1 MKYHKTPVYVV
12 SRTHKPLMPTY
23 RFGHVRKLLE
33 AGKAVPINNNPFTIR
48 LKYDTP
54 DITQEL
60 YGGGDTGRENIGM
73 SASIED
79 GECVYLSDIRTN
91 NKSIKQNMQDRAEYR
106 RGRRRHDRQNK
117 QRKAVHDNTEL
128 QNGDDDVCCTT
139 HPCKAVKMRYPGAEN
154 PITHKVI
161 RGKEGKFNN
170 RKRDEDW
177 ITPSARQVVQITVSA
192 ARRMFDIL
200 PITVFDLERVSFD
213 FQKLENQNIHAWEY
227 GKGPLYGFKNYKDY
241 IFAEQHGRCLL
252 CGQPIETYHHITP
265 RKDGRYD
272 HVSNIAGLCCA
283 CHQKVHDNSMYEKQL
298 LDLKKGT
305 VQKYQVGLL
314 NSVMPML
321 IEAMAKLCA
330 ERGIKLVITEGKDT
344 AQTREKYGIPK
355 DHCTDAYAISLY
367 GRDVDSANV
376 SLPDKVFLQRR
387 YKKKSKNIISK
398 LGRREYWYNG
408 KCVAV
413 NRHKAMDQKTDSL
426 EEYMAKYAE
435 AHIKLE
441 CDQHFHELEIRPA
454 KRVYTYH
461 KLNDK
466 AKTHPGDI
474 VEYTKYNKTTK
485 KKKHYIVVCESAR
498 CDDEGGHIEYADGKS
513 FKSIYCK
520 PIGSGCLQYTGSK
533 DTRIVVIEAEREAKK
548 HAKPVKKRLAKAA

>member
-23 RFGHVRKLLE
+23 RFGHVRKLIE

-60 YGGGDTGRENIGM
+60 YGGNDTGRENIGM
-73 SASIED
+73 AASTES
-79 GECVYLSDIRTN
+79 GEGVYLSDIRTN
-91 NKSIKQNMQDRAEYR
+91 NKSIKQNMADRAAHR
-106 RGRRRHDRQNK
+106 RARRHHDRQNK
-117 QRKAVHDNTEL
+117 QRKAVKDGTQI
-128 QNGDDDVCCTT
+128 QNGKDDMHCTT
-139 HPCKAVKMRYPGAEN
+139 HPCKAVKMQYPGAEN
-154 PITHKVI
+154 PTTHKVI

-170 RKRDEDW
+170 RKRDDDW
-177 ITPSARQVVQITVSA
+177 ITPSARQVVQITLIA

-200 PITVFDLERVSFD
+200 PITTFSMERVSFD
-213 FQKLENQNIHAWEY
+213 FQKLENQDIHRWEY
-227 GKGPLYGFKNYKDY
+227 GKGPLYGFKDYKDY
-241 IFAEQHGRCLL
+241 IFAEQRGRCLL
-252 CGQPIETYHHITP
+252 CGKPIERYHHITP

-272 HVSNIAGLCCA
+272 HVSNIAGLCCE
-283 CHQKVHDNSMYEKQL
+283 CHEKVHNNAMYEQQL

-321 IEAMAKLCA
+321 IEAMSKLCA
-330 ERGIKLVITEGKDT
+330 ERGIRFVITEGKDT
-344 AQTREKYGIPK
+344 AQTREKYSIPK

-367 GRDVDSANV
+367 GRDVPVENV

-398 LGRREYWYNG
+398 IGRREYWFNG

-413 NRHKAMDQKTDSL
+413 NRHKAMDQQADSL
-426 EEYMAKYAE
+426 EEYMSKYAE
-435 AHIKLE
+435 THTQLE

-454 KRVYTYH
+454 QRVYTYH
-461 KLNDK
+461 KTGGK
-466 AKTHPGDI
+466 AKAHPGDL
-474 VEYTKYNKTTK
+474 VSYTKYNKTSKKTK
-485 KKKHYIVVCESAR
+485 HFVVIAESAR
-498 CDDEGGHIEYADGKS
+498 CDDEGGHIEYANGKS

-520 PIGSGCLQYTGSK
+520 PIGSGCLQYTDSK
-533 DTRIVVIEAEREAKK
+533 NTKQVVIEAEREARK
-548 HAKPVKKRLAKAA
+548 HAKSGSKTLKKAA

>member
-128 QNGDDDVCCTT
+128 QNGDDDVCCTS
-139 HPCKAVKMRYPGAEN
+139 HPCKTVKMRYPGAEN

-272 HVSNIAGLCCA
+272 HVSNIAGLCCV

-305 VQKYQVGLL
+305 VQKY
-314 NSVMPML
+314 
-321 IEAMAKLCA
+321 
-330 ERGIKLVITEGKDT
+330 
-344 AQTREKYGIPK
+344 
-355 DHCTDAYAISLY
+355 
-367 GRDVDSANV
+367 
-376 SLPDKVFLQRR
+376 
-387 YKKKSKNIISK
+387 
-398 LGRREYWYNG
+398 
-408 KCVAV
+408 
-413 NRHKAMDQKTDSL
+413 
-426 EEYMAKYAE
+426 
-435 AHIKLE
+435 
-441 CDQHFHELEIRPA
+441 
-454 KRVYTYH
+454 
-461 KLNDK
+461 
-466 AKTHPGDI
+466 
-474 VEYTKYNKTTK
+474 
-485 KKKHYIVVCESAR
+485 
-498 CDDEGGHIEYADGKS
+498 
-513 FKSIYCK
+513 
-520 PIGSGCLQYTGSK
+520 
-533 DTRIVVIEAEREAKK
+533 
-548 HAKPVKKRLAKAA
+548 